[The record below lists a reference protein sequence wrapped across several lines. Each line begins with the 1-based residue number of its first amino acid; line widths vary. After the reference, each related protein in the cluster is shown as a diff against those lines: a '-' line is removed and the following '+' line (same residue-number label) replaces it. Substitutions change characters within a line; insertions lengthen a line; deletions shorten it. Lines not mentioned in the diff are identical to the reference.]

1 MVKMSFSPSVQKKK
15 WTKSGQ
21 NPVIYQGFFDFP
33 GRAIFSTFSW
43 FFTVFITFIVFVGPH
58 SLNEFSHID
67 YKILNSAKSV
77 VKSLEPCCRLCNT
90 TFYDSFFEVQYFEAW
105 EKQRRKLVPCCS
117 KNHRRNRQLAQL
129 RLWTFWS
136 DVDSTSELRR
146 SNPTLSEFGKLK

>member
-33 GRAIFSTFSW
+33 GGAIFSTFSW

-58 SLNEFSHID
+58 SLNEFFHID

-77 VKSLEPCCRLCNT
+77 VKSLEPFAGYATKLFT
-90 TFYDSFFEVQYFEAW
+90 DSFFEEQDFEAW
-105 EKQRRKLVPCCS
+105 E
-117 KNHRRNRQLAQL
+117 NTAAQARPML
-129 RLWTFWS
+129 
-136 DVDSTSELRR
+136 
-146 SNPTLSEFGKLK
+146 LKKSQT